1 VTYNAARRPDLP
13 VVHLSIACNH
23 CADAPCMAACPALAY
38 AKDPESGIVSLDAD
52 RCIGCRYCSWAC
64 PYDAPRFDQER
75 GVMTKCTFCSHRQ
88 AEGLRPACVEQ
99 CPTGALG
106 FGDLA
111 SLPGVED
118 GVGLPTLAP
127 GPSIRFV
134 PGRPRP
140 PELAAPPQAAPMAA
154 EPAPRKI
161 TLRSE
166 WPLLGF
172 TLLAAWLASAQA
184 SLASGRPAFPPTL
197 FALLAVAS
205 LVLSSLHLGQKLR
218 AWRAILNVRRSWLS
232 REIVLYS
239 AFVGLALLHQ
249 VLLPNATRLA
259 APAAAVGFAA
269 LFAIDRVYDVVRG
282 SRRLH
287 SADVLGTGIL
297 LAGLWIG
304 HLPSVAA
311 LGALKLYL
319 YLTRKIEDGFK
330 RPQWAV
336 LRLGAGFVLP
346 VAMYFLDPE
355 RWRLW
360 ALAGTAVG
368 ELVDRCEFYAGLRV
382 LTPRGEMSFS
392 SAPKPAAA

>member
-1 VTYNAARRPDLP
+1 
-13 VVHLSIACNH
+13 
-23 CADAPCMAACPALAY
+23 MAACPALAY
-38 AKDPESGIVSLDAD
+38 SKDPDNGIVSLDAD
-52 RCIGCRYCSWAC
+52 RCIGCRYCSWVC
-64 PYDAPRFDQER
+64 PYDATRFDEER

-106 FGDLA
+106 FGELA
-111 SLPGVED
+111 SLSGVPD
-118 GVGLPTLAP
+118 AVGMPTLAP

-140 PELAAPPQAAPMAA
+140 PELAASPRT
-154 EPAPRKI
+154 APRAKRLTEPGPSKI

-172 TLLAAWLASAQA
+172 TLLAAWLTSAQV
-184 SLASGRPAFPPTL
+184 SLATGRPALPSAL

-205 LVLSSLHLGQKLR
+205 FVLSSLHLGSKLR

-249 VLLPNATRLA
+249 LWLPNATRLA
-259 APAAAVGFAA
+259 ALAAGVGFAA

-287 SADVLGTGIL
+287 SADVLPTGIL
-297 LAGLWIG
+297 LSGLWTG
-304 HLPSVAA
+304 HLPLSAA
-311 LGALKLYL
+311 CGALKLYL
-319 YLTRKIEDGFK
+319 YSTRQIAQGCKRREWALT
-330 RPQWAV
+330 
-336 LRLGAGFVLP
+336 RLGAGFVLP
-346 VAMYFLDPE
+346 VAAYFFDPE
-355 RWRLW
+355 HWTLW

-368 ELVDRCEFYAGLRV
+368 ELVDRCEFYDGLRV
-382 LTPRGEMSFS
+382 TTPRSMVTDSN
-392 SAPKPAAA
+392 SAPAVSDSY